1 MAKEAPFDI
10 NRLLSSIQND
20 RRFLKPYR
28 EKRVSA
34 VSRFV
39 GTNWSDDAAI
49 KAQPVNLISL
59 FVEVVA
65 RQLIPKNP
73 RFDISTFQRE
83 NKPAVGTMKQW
94 VNQKIEDIDLAQTLR
109 RARVD
114 GLFSLGIIKVALST
128 PADSGRYTWKMN
140 AGEPFAEV
148 VDLDDFFYQTRMR
161 DFNQSGYM
169 GHFYSCPLDII
180 RDDSR
185 NYSKARKDLVPS
197 EHKQTN
203 WDGDDRID
211 VLGGMPYSIDNSDF
225 EDMVDLCEVYVA
237 RHKLVYTFTRDQVE
251 AASGRGDGDGKLEP
265 LRVQNWIGPDK
276 GPYHILGDMV
286 VPGNAMPKAKVMDLI
301 ELHDAANHAMRKLMN
316 QAERLKSILATQGQD
331 EDVDRA
337 RKENDGGVCRTSGPN
352 LPKETTYGGPKQELM
367 VASQLFQ
374 EQFSKHAGNL
384 ETMGGLSPQAGTLG
398 QERLLAENSNRAIAD
413 LQGNTIT
420 FVQEVGKALCWYWWN
435 DPFKVMRVKL
445 PVSQGI
451 EIERRLTPQKRS
463 QTKWEDLNIKI
474 NPFSMQAQTPSSKLQ
489 FIIET
494 VTKLALPMMPI
505 LQKDNISM
513 DASRLFELIGELGDS
528 PELLEIFTV
537 RESPAQQTES
547 ETSGEAPPMPQET
560 TRNYNR
566 TSQST
571 ATGPGQNKMRMT
583 ALMGMNPG
591 GSPNGNGE
599 A

>member
-1 MAKEAPFDI
+1 
-10 NRLLSSIQND
+10 
-20 RRFLKPYR
+20 
-28 EKRVSA
+28 
-34 VSRFV
+34 
-39 GTNWSDDAAI
+39 
-49 KAQPVNLISL
+49 
-59 FVEVVA
+59 
-65 RQLIPKNP
+65 
-73 RFDISTFQRE
+73 TFQRE

-547 ETSGEAPPMPQET
+547 
-560 TRNYNR
+560 
-566 TSQST
+566 
-571 ATGPGQNKMRMT
+571 
-583 ALMGMNPG
+583 
-591 GSPNGNGE
+591 
-599 A
+599 

>member
-10 NRLLSSIQND
+10 NRLLSSIQGD

-128 PADSGRYTWKMN
+128 PADAGRFTWKMN

-148 VDLDDFFYQTRMR
+148 VDLDDFFYQTRSR
-161 DFNQSGYM
+161 DFNQAGYM
-169 GHFYSCPLDII
+169 GHFYTVPLDII

-185 NYSKARKDLVPS
+185 NYSKARKDLIPS
-197 EHKQTN
+197 DPKQTN
-203 WDGDDRID
+203 YDGDDRID
-211 VLGGMPYSIDNSDF
+211 VLGGVPTTIDSSDF
-225 EDMVDLCEVYVA
+225 EDMIDLCEVYVA

-251 AASGRGDGDGKLEP
+251 AASMRGDADGKLEP

-301 ELHDAANHAMRKLMN
+301 ELHDSANDAMRKLMG
-316 QAERLKSILATQGQD
+316 QAKRLKSVLATQGQD
-331 EDVDRA
+331 EDVERA
-337 RKENDGGVCRTSGPN
+337 RKEEDGGVFRSSGPN

-451 EIERRLTPQKRS
+451 EIERRLTPQKRA